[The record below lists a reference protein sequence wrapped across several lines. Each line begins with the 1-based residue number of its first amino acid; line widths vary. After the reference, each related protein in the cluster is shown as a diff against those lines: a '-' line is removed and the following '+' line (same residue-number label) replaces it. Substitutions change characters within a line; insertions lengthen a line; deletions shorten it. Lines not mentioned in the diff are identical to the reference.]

1 MNTPH
6 LTRYRNI
13 SLSAGI
19 AAAILGITA
28 SLILKSGPHSTPVAT
43 LIGLI
48 PVPAYALLIWS
59 IVQMV
64 RAMDEMQ
71 RRVQLEAAAT
81 ALLATVF
88 YTITYGWLE
97 KARVV
102 PHMNLA
108 FISLITLAFY
118 MLGLFI
124 AFRHY
129 R

>member
-1 MNTPH
+1 MNVPRI
-6 LTRYRNI
+6 TRFRNI
-13 SLSAGI
+13 SLASGI
-19 AAAILGITA
+19 AAAILGVTA
-28 SLILKSGPHSTPVAT
+28 SVILKTGPYSTPVAT
-43 LIGLI
+43 LIGLM
-48 PVPAYALLIWS
+48 PVPAYGLLIWS

-64 RAMDEMQ
+64 REMDEMQ
-71 RRVQLEAAAT
+71 RRVQFEAAAT

-124 AFRHY
+124 AMRHY